1 MKISP
6 FSSFKSFAFC
16 FFFLYSCFLQA
27 QDDGFVDYQVIAKI
41 HGTSN
46 PAAGADVTIYA
57 DKKEIKKLKTDKG
70 GRLKV
75 ELDYGPQYKV
85 VFEMPGCVTSYMFLD
100 SKVPDKK
107 KVVIAGFAQ
116 DVYFIERNNVKNLD
130 TARYRHP
137 FTKWAWS
144 SGDNRFKEDAEYLKE
159 FESGIFKED
168 VLAAKEKAVKDAKD
182 KAELE
187 AKAKALA
194 DKKAADRKRREALRA
209 EMKKKTKIAGK
220 IVSTGTNFKPFSGTR
235 IFLVN
240 DKGVKVESSTAN
252 ELGGFAFTKINPG
265 ENFTIEA
272 EGIDKKTLK
281 AGNKVTVSNKENKE
295 EGNMEPAGE
304 KFTFRKL
311 ASDTKFLTEMKV
323 ADEDLKVDLQ
333 GKILDSDKNGKAV
346 ASLKINYVDE
356 NGNVLASATT
366 DVNGQFKFKGLA
378 FDAVYLLNI
387 TVEEGQIKEGHRL
400 FLTDDKG
407 NVVKEILRE
416 DKRTFAFEIQPSD
429 EKQVANIYYDDP
441 WLVVFNSVMDK
452 STSIKEIV
460 INEKVYFKSNDAT
473 LLPEA
478 KDKLNQVIAVM
489 ENVPDLVIEL
499 GSHSDSKGSDE
510 YNMALSEKRAKS
522 AYDYIISQGVSPN
535 RITAKGYGETKL
547 LNKCGNGVECT
558 EEEHA
563 QNRRLEFRINRK

>member
-1 MKISP
+1 MKVSR
-6 FSSFKSFAFC
+6 FSFQGIIFSCVFVLC
-16 FFFLYSCFLQA
+16 SCFLQA

-41 HGTSN
+41 HGTSQ

-57 DKKEIKKLKTDKG
+57 DKKEVHKLKTDKNG
-70 GRLKV
+70 KLKV

-85 VFEMPGCVTSYMFLD
+85 VFTMPGCVSSYMLLN
-100 SKVPDKK
+100 SKVPEKK
-107 KVVIAGFAQ
+107 KVIIAGFAQ

-168 VLAAKEKAVKDAKD
+168 ILAAKEKADKDAKD
-182 KAELE
+182 KAASD

-209 EMKKKTKIAGK
+209 EMKKKIKIAGK
-220 IVSTGTNFKPFSGTR
+220 IVSTGVNFKPFSGTR
-235 IFLVN
+235 IFLLN
-240 DKGVKVESSTAN
+240 GKGEQIETSTAN
-252 ELGGFAFTKINPG
+252 ELGGFTFTKINPG
-265 ENFTIEA
+265 EDFSIRA
-272 EGIDKKTLK
+272 EGINKKALA
-281 AGNKVTVSNKENKE
+281 AGNKVSVTNKENKD
-295 EGNMEPAGE
+295 EGSFTAAED
-304 KFTFRKL
+304 KFVFRTL

-333 GKILDSDKNGKAV
+333 GKILDAEKNGKV
-346 ASLKINYVDE
+346 VGSLKIKYVDE
-356 NGNVLASATT
+356 NGNVLASAIT
-366 DVNGQFKFKGLA
+366 DADGKFKFKGLA
-378 FDAVYLLNI
+378 YDAVYLLNI
-387 TVEEGQIKEGHRL
+387 TVEDGQVKDGQRL

-407 NVVKEILRE
+407 NVIKEITRE
-416 DKRTFAFEIQPSD
+416 DDKNFAFEVQPSD
-429 EKQVANIYYDDP
+429 EKQLAYIYYNDP
-441 WLVVFNSVMDK
+441 WLVVFNSMVDK
-452 STSIKEIV
+452 VSGVKEIV

-510 YNMALSEKRAKS
+510 YNMSLSERRARS
-522 AYDYIISQGVSPN
+522 AYDYIISQGISAK
-535 RITAKGYGETKL
+535 RISARGYGETKL
-547 LNKCGNGVECT
+547 LNRCGNGVECS